1 MTINS
6 EITLEADQVS
16 LTDHFGFSDILKDI
30 SFQIKKRDRASLA
43 ARGDRVAVLGT
54 SGSGKTSL
62 LRLLNRL
69 SEPTTGNLFFAGTP
83 YKNLSVISLRQQVV
97 LVPQEPKL
105 LGMTVGE
112 TLAYPLTLQN
122 LSKAEINHRI
132 ATYCDRLQIPES
144 WYDKTELQLSLGQ
157 RQLVTIARG
166 LIMEPQVL
174 LLDEPTSAL
183 DIATATRV
191 INVLK
196 EQETTILMVNHQLEL
211 AEQFCDRVLYLQEG
225 TLVYDRFNI
234 NLDWQQ
240 LKQEI
245 IETEQ
250 KIEQEWH

>member
-6 EITLEADQVS
+6 EIILEADQVS

-30 SFQIKKRDRASLA
+30 SFQIKKRDR
-43 ARGDRVAVLGT
+43 VAILGT

-105 LGMTVGE
+105 LGMTVRE

-122 LSKAEINHRI
+122 LSKADINHRI
-132 ATYCDRLQIPES
+132 ATYCDPLQIPES

-157 RQLVTIARG
+157 RQLVTIARV

-174 LLDEPTSAL
+174 LFDEPTSAL

-225 TLVYDRFNI
+225 TLIQDRSNI

>member
-6 EITLEADQVS
+6 EIILEADQVS

>member
-6 EITLEADQVS
+6 EIILEADQVS

-30 SFQIKKRDRASLA
+30 SFQIKKRDR
-43 ARGDRVAVLGT
+43 VAILGT

-122 LSKAEINHRI
+122 LSKADINHRI

-157 RQLVTIARG
+157 RQLVTIARV

-174 LLDEPTSAL
+174 LFDEPTSAL

-225 TLVYDRFNI
+225 TLIQDRSNI

>member
-6 EITLEADQVS
+6 EIILEADQVS
-16 LTDHFGFSDILKDI
+16 LTDYFGFSDILKDI

-43 ARGDRVAVLGT
+43 ARGNRVAILGT

-105 LGMTVGE
+105 LGMTVRE

-122 LSKAEINHRI
+122 LSKADINHRI
-132 ATYCDRLQIPES
+132 ATYCDRLQIPEN
-144 WYDKTELQLSLGQ
+144 WYDKTKLQLSLGQ
-157 RQLVTIARG
+157 RQLVTITRG
-166 LIMEPQVL
+166 LIMEPQIL

-183 DIATATRV
+183 DIGTATRV

-225 TLVYDRFNI
+225 ALIQDLSNR

>member
-6 EITLEADQVS
+6 EIILEADQVS
-16 LTDHFGFSDILKDI
+16 LTDQFGFSNILKDI

-43 ARGDRVAVLGT
+43 ARGDRVAILGT

-69 SEPTTGNLFFAGTP
+69 SEPTTGNLFFAGTS
-83 YKNLSVISLRQQVV
+83 YDSISVISLRQQVV

-105 LGMTVGE
+105 LGMTVRE
-112 TLAYPLTLQN
+112 TLAYPLTLQK
-122 LSKAEINHRI
+122 LSKTEINHRI
-132 ATYCDRLQIPES
+132 ATYSDQLQIPES
-144 WYDKTELQLSLGQ
+144 WYDKSELQLSLGQ

-225 TLVYDRFNI
+225 TLIQDRFNI

-240 LKQEI
+240 LKQDI
-245 IETEQ
+245 IEAEH
-250 KIEQEWH
+250 KIEQEWG